1 MKGIVFIE
9 LLQMAE
15 RALGE
20 EAVDQI
26 IEASDLPS
34 GGAYTAVGQYSC
46 GELMTLVQAISAH
59 TGIASPDLKR
69 QFGHWM
75 HAHFVDNYSDFFADK
90 PDALA
95 MLEAIENEVHVE
107 VRKLY
112 PDAELP
118 RFDSERLPGQD
129 ALRLTYRSPRALD
142 DFCHGLVEACVAH
155 FGTPAQIDR
164 RDLGQPGETVAEFTV
179 RLGA

>member
-9 LLQMAE
+9 LLRMAE
-15 RALGE
+15 GAFGE
-20 EAVDQI
+20 QVVDQI
-26 IEASDLPS
+26 IEGCDLPS
-34 GGAYTAVGQYSC
+34 GGAYTSVGQYSC
-46 GELMTLVQAISAH
+46 AELMTLVQGISLH
-59 TGIASPDLKR
+59 SGIASPDLKR

-75 HAHFVDNYSDFFADK
+75 HAHLVKNYPDFFADK

-95 MLEAIENEVHVE
+95 MLESIENEVHAE

-118 RFDSERLPGQD
+118 RFDSERLAGED
-129 ALRLTYRSPRALD
+129 ALRLTYRSPRAMD

-155 FGTPAQIDR
+155 FGTPAQIAR
-164 RDLGQPGETVAEFTV
+164 RDLGQAGETITEFTV
-179 RLGA
+179 RLDG